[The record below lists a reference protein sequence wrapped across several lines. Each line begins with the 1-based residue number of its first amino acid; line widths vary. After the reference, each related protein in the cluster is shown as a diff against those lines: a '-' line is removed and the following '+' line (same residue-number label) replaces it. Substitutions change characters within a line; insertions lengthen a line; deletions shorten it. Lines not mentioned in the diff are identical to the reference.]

1 MRLAG
6 KTAIITGAG
15 AGIGRA
21 TAELF
26 AREGANV
33 VVAELDA
40 ASGEETASAI
50 IAAGGKAIFQ
60 RTDVANEAAT
70 QAMAQAALKGFGRID
85 ILVNNAAAFIYGRI
99 DEATA
104 ADWQKVLAVNVLGPA
119 NCVRS
124 VLPAMRQAGGGSI
137 VNIAS
142 VSSFI
147 AQPEFV
153 PYNTSKGAVLQLTR
167 CLAMD
172 LAGDKIRVNG
182 ICPGAI
188 RTSATDRHV
197 RRIGM
202 DPEKAYAQFAADS
215 VLNKMGQ
222 PIDIAYAA
230 LYLASEEAS
239 FVTGAHL
246 VVDGGA
252 TID

>member
-1 MRLAG
+1 MRLEG
-6 KTAIITGAG
+6 KSAIITGAG
-15 AGIGRA
+15 SGIGRA
-21 TAELF
+21 IAELF
-26 AREGANV
+26 SREGAKV

-40 ASGEETASAI
+40 ATGQETVAAI
-50 IAAGGKAIFQ
+50 VAAGGSAIFHP
-60 RTDVANEAAT
+60 TDVSNEADT
-70 QAMAQAALKGFGRID
+70 QAMAQAALKAFGRID

-99 DEATA
+99 DEATTEA
-104 ADWQKVLAVNVLGPA
+104 WQRVLAVNVLGPA

-124 VLPAMRQAGGGSI
+124 VLPALRQAGGGSI

-172 LAGDKIRVNG
+172 LAKDKIRVNG

-188 RTSATDRHV
+188 RTAATDRHV

-202 DPEKAYAQFAADS
+202 DPEKAYAQFAADA

-230 LYLASEEAS
+230 LYLASDEAS